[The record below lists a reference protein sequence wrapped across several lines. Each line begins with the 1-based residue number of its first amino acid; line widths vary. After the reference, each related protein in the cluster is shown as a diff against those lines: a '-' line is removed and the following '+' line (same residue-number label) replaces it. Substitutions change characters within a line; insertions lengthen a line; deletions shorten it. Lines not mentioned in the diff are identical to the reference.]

1 MQRPLLAFAALT
13 LVAACSKPAPPQ
25 QQRTAASGP
34 QWVIVVL
41 YHQPK
46 DTAAFETY
54 YLGTHL
60 PLAASVQQEIGFTRA
75 VFVKFTH
82 NLDGSRPAYYRKA
95 ELWFD
100 SEAALQKGIATAG
113 FKKIGDDFKNFVT
126 GGLTALVSVES
137 PK

>member
-1 MQRPLLAFAALT
+1 M
-13 LVAACSKPAPPQ
+13 
-25 QQRTAASGP
+25 
-34 QWVIVVL
+34 IVVL

-54 YLGTHL
+54 YFGTHL
-60 PLAASVQQEIGFTRA
+60 PLAASVKAEVGFTRA

-82 NLDGSRPAYYRKA
+82 NLDGSGPAYYRKA

-100 SEAALQKGIATAG
+100 SEAALQKGIATPG